1 MIFTFMRYN
10 RDTDKNSVLCQENL
24 GDIACF
30 GQEKTLNTQKTGKT
44 RKII

>member
-1 MIFTFMRYN
+1 MIFTFMRNN

-30 GQEKTLNTQKTGKT
+30 RQGKTPITQKKQEKQEK
-44 RKII
+44 